1 MNNTICV
8 ACGLILW
15 FSCGTSLS
23 WAEDQPIYRDPGAPL
38 EARVEDALSRMT
50 LDEKLGQMR
59 GAWLKNVDDA
69 LVAAVDDHIGFVVFN
84 EMRRQPAVAAEA
96 AARFL
101 REFREKSRL
110 KIDPVIVSAGA
121 HGLQSEHGTEF
132 PGGIGLAATWNTNL
146 MARIGRILGAEHR
159 SRGFNLMVAP
169 RLYLTVD
176 PRIGRVEEGYGE
188 DPFLVAQMTTPYVQG
203 LQAEGV
209 ISVICLYPT
218 EFGPGGRLC
227 ETLEI
232 SERDLRERYLLPFEY
247 AVKIGGAAGIMPAYG
262 AVNGLP
268 VHGSTWLLDTILRK
282 EWGFDGIV
290 FNDYNANASFSGR
303 LGVPDPTTRFV
314 KARMN
319 VEFPFLGAYDDD
331 LEVALADGRVT
342 EAEIDRLVRDI
353 LRVKVRFGL
362 LDPEYPVPEPADAVA
377 IAGSEETRA
386 LAREASREGIVLLA
400 NRGNTLPFGET
411 IRKLAVMGPMAAP
424 PSPLLL
430 GAYSGGPSGLVNI
443 ADGLVRSGR
452 AEVNVVSYPRR
463 PDPRRPVPPA
473 NLFRDASAT
482 VSGLRASIF
491 AGNEALGNPVAVM
504 DVPDVEL
511 TWSNVVPASL
521 KGQAFT
527 VCIDGYLQYP
537 PDIITE
543 CLFSSRTSKGA
554 LSLRVGGLNVINAKA
569 GDRIDGK
576 IKLEAGHVY
585 PFELVVTPVTG
596 ERAFTLE
603 WQFVEEYHAN
613 HFVMTPAEMDACVT
627 AARDADAA
635 VVCVGIVEGEAKDR
649 TNLRLPG
656 NQQELIKRVKAT
668 GKPVVVVLVAGNVVE
683 LLDWYQEV
691 DAILTVWHPGM
702 EGGNA
707 LADILF
713 GDVSPSGRLPLSFV
727 KTVGQLPMTYNRYP
741 TARPGFYVDSDTE
754 ALFPFGYGLTYTTF
768 AYSNLVVTPD
778 EIGQGDMLEVSFELE
793 NTGGREG
800 TEVPQLYTRSWN
812 TSVVRPI
819 LELRAFERVTLHPGE
834 KRAVTFR
841 VPSEQLMYHGV
852 DYATGRITER
862 ILEPHELHI
871 KVGSSSRQLHLQHKI
886 NVRYRL

>member
-1 MNNTICV
+1 MNRLVMIPVCGFV
-8 ACGLILW
+8 AGLW
-15 FSCGTSLS
+15 CSASLAR
-23 WAEDQPIYRDPGAPL
+23 AERPPVYREVNAPV
-38 EARVEDALSRMT
+38 EVRVEDALSRMT
-50 LDEKLGQMR
+50 LDEKLGQLR
-59 GAWLKNVDDA
+59 GAWLKDVDDA
-69 LVAAVDDHIGFVVFN
+69 VAAVVDDHIGFVVFN
-84 EMRRQPAVAAEA
+84 EIRRLEPAGAAEA
-96 AARFL
+96 TARFL
-101 REFREKSRL
+101 REVREKSRL

-121 HGLQSEHGTEF
+121 HGLQAEHGTEF

-146 MARIGRILGAEHR
+146 MARVGHILGAEHR

-176 PRIGRVEEGYGE
+176 PRTGRVEEGYGE

-209 ISVICLYPT
+209 VSVICLYPT

-232 SERDLRERYLLPFEY
+232 SERDLRERYLAPFEH
-247 AVKIGGAAGIMPAYG
+247 AVRVGGAAGIMPAYG

-268 VHGSTWLLDTILRK
+268 VHGSTWLLDTVLRK

-290 FNDYNANASFSGR
+290 LNDYNANASFSGR

-314 KARMN
+314 KAGLN
-319 VEFPFLGAYDDD
+319 VEFPFLGAYDED
-331 LEVALADGRVT
+331 LVQALADGRVA
-342 EAEIDRLVRDI
+342 EPEIDRLVRDI

-362 LDPEYPVPEPADAVA
+362 LDPEYPVPDPATAQA
-377 IAGSEETRA
+377 LAGSDDTRA
-386 LAREASREGIVLLA
+386 LTREASRQGIVLLT

-424 PSPLLL
+424 PTPLLL

-443 ADGLVRSGR
+443 ADGLARSGR
-452 AEVNVVSYPRR
+452 AEVNVVPYPRR
-463 PDPRRPVPPA
+463 PDARRPVPSA
-473 NLFRDASAT
+473 SLFRDAAAT
-482 VSGLRASIF
+482 AEGLRASFFKGDTARGEPI
-491 AGNEALGNPVAVM
+491 ATM
-504 DVPDVEL
+504 DVPGVEVSWPDL
-511 TWSNVVPASL
+511 VPASL
-521 KGQAFT
+521 KDQAFT
-527 VCIDGYLQYP
+527 VRLEGYLRYP

-543 CLFSSRTSKGA
+543 CYFSSRTTKGA
-554 LSLRVGGLNVINAKA
+554 LSLGVGGLNVISAKP

-576 IKLEAGHVY
+576 IKLEAGHLY
-585 PFELVVTPVTG
+585 PFALEVTPVAG
-596 ERAFTLE
+596 ERAFALE
-603 WQFVEEYHAN
+603 WQFVEELYGQ
-613 HFVMTPAEMDACVT
+613 HFVMTPAELEACV
-627 AARDADAA
+627 AASREADTA

-649 TNLRLPG
+649 TSLRLPG
-656 NQQELIKRVKAT
+656 NQEELIRRVQAT

-683 LLDWYQEV
+683 MLDWYQEV

-713 GDVSPSGRLPLSFV
+713 GDASPSGRLPLSFV
-727 KTVGQLPMTYNRYP
+727 KTVGQLPMVYNRYP

-754 ALFPFGYGLTYTTF
+754 ALFPFGFGLTYTTF
-768 AYSNLVVTPD
+768 AYSNLVVKPS
-778 EIGQGDMLEVSFELE
+778 EIHRGDTVEVAFDLE
-793 NTGGREG
+793 NTGGRAG
-800 TEVPQLYTRSWN
+800 TEIPQLYTRSWN

-819 LELRAFERVTLHPGE
+819 LELRAFERVTLGPGE
-834 KRAVTFR
+834 KRTVTFR

-862 ILEPHELHI
+862 LLEPHELQI
-871 KVGSSSRQLHLQHKI
+871 KVGSSSRHIHLQDTI
-886 NVRYRL
+886 NIR